1 MEFERLDGVREVAVN
16 PDDNVKSAEDDLFYS
31 PCYTSAMTNTT
42 TEPDKNAFAAEM
54 LAFIE
59 KSPCNFYAVKN
70 LADELSAAGFTRLY
84 ENQAWPLERGKN
96 YFVTRNSSS
105 IISFKLP
112 EKPFKGF
119 LFCAAHS
126 DSPCFKVKEGGSIA
140 VEKRYVKLNVE
151 KYGGMIMAPWFDR
164 PLSVAGRLIC
174 KAQGRQDGGTGNAGN
189 AVELEQRLVNIERDP
204 VMIPNLAIHMSKDAP
219 SANGFN
225 VQENM
230 LPILSADF
238 NARGG
243 LLHLAAENAGVAE
256 DDVLS
261 FDLYVYNRDKGT
273 FWGAENEFIASPRLD
288 DLECAFTTFQAFLD
302 AQNDEYALVH
312 CVFDNEEVGSLT
324 QQGADSTFLRDTLE
338 RLCASFNMG
347 SGALNRLLADS
358 FMVSADNAHAV
369 HPNYAQVA
377 DPVNRPFVNGGPV
390 IKFNAAQKYTSDAV
404 SAALFKTACR
414 NAGVPFQIFTN
425 RSDMAG
431 GSTLGNISARH
442 VSIPSV
448 DIGIAQ
454 WAMHSP
460 FESAGAKDP
469 ELMRKAIKEY
479 YEIHWRL
486 YE

>member
-1 MEFERLDGVREVAVN
+1 MEFKRFDGVREEAVN
-16 PDDNVKSAEDDLFYS
+16 PDDNVKSTEDDLFYS

-42 TEPDKNAFAAEM
+42 TEPDKNAFAEQM

-70 LADELSAAGFTRLY
+70 LADELTSAGFSRLY

-119 LFCAAHS
+119 LLCAAHS
-126 DSPCFKVKEGGSIA
+126 DSPCFKVKEGGCIA
-140 VEKRYVKLNVE
+140 AEKRYVKLNVE

-174 KAQGRQDGGTGNAGN
+174 KAQGRQDGGAGNAGN
-189 AVELEQRLVNIERDP
+189 AVELEQRLVNIERDL

-288 DLECAFTTFQAFLD
+288 DLECAFTTFKAFLD
-302 AQNDEYALVH
+302 AQNDEYAVVH

-469 ELMRKAIKEY
+469 ELMRRAIKEY